1 MADPPPRVLGE
12 AMIYLANAWS
22 RRGAGLFAPSP
33 TTNLEIALDLS
44 IAQSVLPHAQASIQ
58 QSPALREELHATLNG
73 KFPRSAALLESLG

>member
-1 MADPPPRVLGE
+1 MVDLPSSVPGA

-33 TTNLEIALDLS
+33 TANLEIALDLG

-58 QSPALREELHATLNG
+58 RSPALREELRAMLNG
-73 KFPRSAALLESLG
+73 KFSRSAASLEGLG